1 MAMISKLGNDA
12 IGDNYMENFADVCM
26 NTANVGRT
34 DDASTGA
41 AAIIVD
47 GDGNNAIAV
56 VMGANNLLTL
66 EDVEAARPT
75 IAAAKLYVSLAH
87 ASLCAAALRVVS
99 LAVIRVC
106 TRLVCQLEIPREVT
120 LAAMRIAREEGT
132 MTFLNTAPAPA
143 DGLDEEF
150 IQLAVRAIAAPAPRT
165 ATALLTARCIDQD
178 IICPN
183 EPETE
188 MLTGMPVDTL
198 DDAKAAA
205 QSLLGRGA
213 KNVILTLGERGA
225 MLVNA
230 DEDGTTAPAEKVT
243 AVVRFSPAT
252 LEW

>member
-1 MAMISKLGNDA
+1 MISKLGNDA
-12 IGDNYMENFADVCM
+12 IGDNYMENFAEVNM

-99 LAVIRVC
+99 FAVVRRVC
-106 TRLVCQLEIPREVT
+106 SLVCQLEIPREVT

-165 ATALLTARCIDQD
+165 PTALTQGVSTRILSAPTSRRRRCLPACLWTRSTTPKRQRSRCSGGARR
-178 IICPN
+178 
-183 EPETE
+183 
-188 MLTGMPVDTL
+188 M
-198 DDAKAAA
+198 
-205 QSLLGRGA
+205 
-213 KNVILTLGERGA
+213 
-225 MLVNA
+225 
-230 DEDGTTAPAEKVT
+230 
-243 AVVRFSPAT
+243 
-252 LEW
+252 

>member
-12 IGDNYMENFADVCM
+12 IGDNYMENFAEVNM

-99 LAVIRVC
+99 FAVVRRVC
-106 TRLVCQLEIPREVT
+106 SLVCQLEIPREVT

-165 ATALLTARCIDQD
+165 PTALTQGVSTRILSAPTSRRRRCLPACLWTRSTTPKRQRSRCSGGARR
-178 IICPN
+178 
-183 EPETE
+183 
-188 MLTGMPVDTL
+188 M
-198 DDAKAAA
+198 
-205 QSLLGRGA
+205 
-213 KNVILTLGERGA
+213 
-225 MLVNA
+225 
-230 DEDGTTAPAEKVT
+230 
-243 AVVRFSPAT
+243 
-252 LEW
+252 

>member
-12 IGDNYMENFADVCM
+12 IGDNYMENFAEVNM

-99 LAVIRVC
+99 FAVVRRVC
-106 TRLVCQLEIPREVT
+106 SLVCQLEIPREVT

-165 ATALLTARCIDQD
+165 PTALTQGVSTRILSAPTSRRRRCLPACLWTRSTTPKRQRSRCSGGARR
-178 IICPN
+178 
-183 EPETE
+183 T
-188 MLTGMPVDTL
+188 
-198 DDAKAAA
+198 
-205 QSLLGRGA
+205 
-213 KNVILTLGERGA
+213 
-225 MLVNA
+225 
-230 DEDGTTAPAEKVT
+230 
-243 AVVRFSPAT
+243 
-252 LEW
+252 

>member
-1 MAMISKLGNDA
+1 MISKLGNDA

-99 LAVIRVC
+99 FAVVRRVC
-106 TRLVCQLEIPREVT
+106 SLVCQLEIPREVT

-165 ATALLTARCIDQD
+165 PTALTQGVSTRILSAPTSRRRRCLPACLWTRSTTPKRQRSRCSGGARR
-178 IICPN
+178 
-183 EPETE
+183 
-188 MLTGMPVDTL
+188 M
-198 DDAKAAA
+198 
-205 QSLLGRGA
+205 
-213 KNVILTLGERGA
+213 
-225 MLVNA
+225 
-230 DEDGTTAPAEKVT
+230 
-243 AVVRFSPAT
+243 
-252 LEW
+252 

>member
-12 IGDNYMENFADVCM
+12 IGDNYMENFAEVNM

-99 LAVIRVC
+99 LAVVRRVC
-106 TRLVCQLEIPREVT
+106 SLVCQLEIPREVT

-165 ATALLTARCIDQD
+165 PTALTQGVSTRILSAPTSRRRRCLPACLWTRSTTPKRQRSRCSGGARR
-178 IICPN
+178 
-183 EPETE
+183 
-188 MLTGMPVDTL
+188 M
-198 DDAKAAA
+198 
-205 QSLLGRGA
+205 
-213 KNVILTLGERGA
+213 
-225 MLVNA
+225 
-230 DEDGTTAPAEKVT
+230 
-243 AVVRFSPAT
+243 
-252 LEW
+252 

>member
-12 IGDNYMENFADVCM
+12 IGDNYMENFAEVNM

-87 ASLCAAALRVVS
+87 APLCAAALRVVS
-99 LAVIRVC
+99 LAVVRRVC
-106 TRLVCQLEIPREVT
+106 SLVCQLEIPREVT

-165 ATALLTARCIDQD
+165 PTALTQGVSTRILSAPTSRRRRCLPACLWTRSTTPKRQRSRCSGGARR
-178 IICPN
+178 
-183 EPETE
+183 
-188 MLTGMPVDTL
+188 M
-198 DDAKAAA
+198 
-205 QSLLGRGA
+205 
-213 KNVILTLGERGA
+213 
-225 MLVNA
+225 
-230 DEDGTTAPAEKVT
+230 
-243 AVVRFSPAT
+243 
-252 LEW
+252 

>member
-1 MAMISKLGNDA
+1 MISKLGNDA
-12 IGDNYMENFADVCM
+12 IGDNYMENFAEVNM

-99 LAVIRVC
+99 FAVVRRVC
-106 TRLVCQLEIPREVT
+106 SLVCQLEIPREVT

-165 ATALLTARCIDQD
+165 PTALTQGVSTRILSAPTSRRRRCLPACLWTRSTTPKRQRSRCSGGARR
-178 IICPN
+178 
-183 EPETE
+183 T
-188 MLTGMPVDTL
+188 
-198 DDAKAAA
+198 
-205 QSLLGRGA
+205 
-213 KNVILTLGERGA
+213 
-225 MLVNA
+225 
-230 DEDGTTAPAEKVT
+230 
-243 AVVRFSPAT
+243 
-252 LEW
+252 

>member
-12 IGDNYMENFADVCM
+12 IGDNYMENFAEVNM

-75 IAAAKLYVSLAH
+75 IAAAKLYVCLAH
-87 ASLCAAALRVVS
+87 APLCAAALRVVS
-99 LAVIRVC
+99 FAVVRRVC
-106 TRLVCQLEIPREVT
+106 SLVCQLEIPREVT

-165 ATALLTARCIDQD
+165 PTALTQGVSTRILSAPTSRRRRCLPACLWTRSTTPKRQRSRCSGGARR
-178 IICPN
+178 
-183 EPETE
+183 
-188 MLTGMPVDTL
+188 M
-198 DDAKAAA
+198 
-205 QSLLGRGA
+205 
-213 KNVILTLGERGA
+213 
-225 MLVNA
+225 
-230 DEDGTTAPAEKVT
+230 
-243 AVVRFSPAT
+243 
-252 LEW
+252 

>member
-12 IGDNYMENFADVCM
+12 IGDNYMENFADVNM
-26 NTANVGRT
+26 NTTNVGRT

-75 IAAAKLYVSLAH
+75 IAAAKLCVSLAH
-87 ASLCAAALRVVS
+87 ASLCAALRVVS
-99 LAVIRVC
+99 LAVVRVSS
-106 TRLVCQLEIPREVT
+106 LVCQLEIPREVT

-165 ATALLTARCIDQD
+165 PTALLTARCIDQD